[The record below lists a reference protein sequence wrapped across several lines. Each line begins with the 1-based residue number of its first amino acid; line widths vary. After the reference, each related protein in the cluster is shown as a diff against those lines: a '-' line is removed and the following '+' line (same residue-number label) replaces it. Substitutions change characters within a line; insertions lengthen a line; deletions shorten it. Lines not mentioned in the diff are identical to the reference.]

1 MKKIKVLFFAADP
14 SAVLPGGTTAALQ
27 LGEDV
32 RQISKRIEEDGRR
45 SAVYFDWRPAARPD
59 DIVSALRRT
68 RPQVVHFSGHG
79 SKGGLVFTSPDGH
92 RKQLVDG
99 AALKRTFE
107 LFQKDIR
114 LVVLSACYSR
124 DQAAALADLVGC
136 AVGTSG
142 GIGDEDAIRFDAAFY
157 GYLACGESVQTAF
170 DRASNEMDLSGLT
183 GTSPELLSGK
193 GVDPAKLVLLKTFS
207 RRKQGLAAAAAIAAA
222 AIFITSIPKIPPPGP
237 EVPPGFRSL
246 GCGAESTLPALAPDD
261 PPSASDASPGP
272 NTELE
277 NAMDLCEEGDAER
290 AFHLF
295 KKLAQGGNV
304 EAVGMEGIAYMT
316 GRGAHHDPQLGVEKL
331 RKAAGK
337 GDLRSMTALAT
348 AYQTGYGVKLNQYHA
363 LQWLGKAARLGDA
376 EAMRRLGVAYRQAK
390 SDSALLW
397 LPRAVA
403 AGSVDA
409 LVDIGYMYDVGI
421 LVDQDTA
428 KAVRQYDAAARA
440 GSARGMYA
448 LGAVYQAGMGVKR
461 DPGQARRWFLRAVC
475 AGSPD
480 AMNALGELYLEGRGV
495 PADSGMAKRWFRLAN
510 ARGSASAAGKL
521 RALRA
526 PEQPPR
532 WRGPV
537 GWVLARLG
545 LSETRPP
552 VSCSANPEPG

>member
-14 SAVLPGGTTAALQ
+14 SAVLPGGATAALQ

-32 RQISKRIEEDGRR
+32 RRISERIEEDGRQ
-45 SAVYFDWRPAARPD
+45 SAVDFDWRLAARPD

-79 SKGGLVFTSPDGH
+79 DLRGLVFTSADGYGT
-92 RKQLVDG
+92 RVVEG
-99 AALKRTFE
+99 TALKRTFE
-107 LFQKDIR
+107 LFRNNVR
-114 LVVLSACYSR
+114 LVVLSACFSR
-124 DQAAALADLVGC
+124 DQAASIAEVVGC

-142 GIGDEDAIRFDAAFY
+142 GIADEDAIRFDAAFY

-170 DRASNEMDLSGLT
+170 DRARNELELNGVS
-183 GTSPELLSGK
+183 GTSPELLPRED
-193 GVDPAKLVLLKTFS
+193 VDPAKLFLLTRFR
-207 RRKQGLAAAAAIAAA
+207 RRKQGVAVAAAIAAA
-222 AIFITSIPKIPPPGP
+222 AIFVTSKPQPPPP
-237 EVPPGFRSL
+237 EPYVPPGLLSIS
-246 GCGAESTLPALAPDD
+246 CSEESTIPELARDD
-261 PPSASDASPGP
+261 PPSTANASPGP
-272 NTELE
+272 DMDLE
-277 NAMDLCEEGDAER
+277 NAKALCEEGDAER

-295 KKLAQGGNV
+295 EKAARAGSA
-304 EAVGMEGIAYMT
+304 EAIGMEGIAYMT
-316 GRGAHHDPQLGVEKL
+316 GRGAHHDPQMGVEKL

-348 AYQTGYGVKLNQYHA
+348 AYQTGYGVKLSQYYA
-363 LQWLGKAARLGDA
+363 RLWLGKAARRGDV

-397 LPRAVA
+397 LPRAVR
-403 AGSVDA
+403 AGSADA
-409 LVDIGYMYDVGI
+409 QVDIGYMYDAGI
-421 LVDQDTA
+421 LVEQDSA
-428 KAVRQYDAAARA
+428 MAVQHYAAAARA
-440 GSARGMYA
+440 GSARGMFA

-461 DPGQARRWFLRAVC
+461 DPRNAHGWYLRAVC

-510 ARGSASAAGKL
+510 AEGSASAAGKL
-521 RALRA
+521 RALRT

-537 GWVLARLG
+537 GWVMARLG
-545 LSETRPP
+545 MSRTRLP
-552 VSCSANPEPG
+552 VSCPTESEPR